1 MKPKLKPRLRGV
13 SHEWGTY
20 IAALAGIVLVVLAP
34 TAQAAWAAG
43 IYSLSLVALL
53 GISALYHRPTWKPDA
68 RAIMRRL
75 DHSAIF
81 ILVAGTYTP
90 LCMLVLADRDGT
102 VLLGLVWAGAGLGV
116 AQSVFW
122 PKAPRAMVALLCVAL
137 GCVAVWEWT
146 PLTTLLS
153 LQVLLFIGIGGI
165 LYTLG
170 AIAYSA
176 RRPDPWPEVF
186 GYHEIFHALIVAA
199 TVLHFTAVAQIVFQ
213 FGGAALASPARG
225 ESVSALDAA
234 AVYQLP
240 ELRLA
245 FHKGQV
251 SEIHTIHIEHIE
263 SVEVGLTSVEHEVV
277 EVRAALVVPVASNP
291 TS

>member
-1 MKPKLKPRLRGV
+1 MKPKVKPRLRGV
-13 SHEWGTY
+13 SHEWGAY

-34 TAQAAWAAG
+34 TARAAWAAG
-43 IYSLSLVALL
+43 IYSLSLGALL

-90 LCMLVLADRDGT
+90 LCMLVLGDRNGGF
-102 VLLGLVWAGAGLGV
+102 LLGLVWAGAGLGV
-116 AQSVFW
+116 AQSMFW
-122 PKAPRAMVALLCVAL
+122 PKAPKPLVALLCVAL
-137 GCVAVWEWT
+137 GWVAVWEWT

-170 AIAYSA
+170 AIAYSV

-186 GYHEIFHALIVAA
+186 GYHEIFHALIVVAA
-199 TVLHFTAVAQIVFQ
+199 VLHFTAVAQIVFE

-225 ESVSALDAA
+225 ESMSALDAA
-234 AVYQLP
+234 AVDQQPGDPLSP
-240 ELRLA
+240 GSRGWPSLRSLRGGTRPNA
-245 FHKGQV
+245 QPHRTPHRQGRRR
-251 SEIHTIHIEHIE
+251 H
-263 SVEVGLTSVEHEVV
+263 VEPG
-277 EVRAALVVPVASNP
+277 
-291 TS
+291 